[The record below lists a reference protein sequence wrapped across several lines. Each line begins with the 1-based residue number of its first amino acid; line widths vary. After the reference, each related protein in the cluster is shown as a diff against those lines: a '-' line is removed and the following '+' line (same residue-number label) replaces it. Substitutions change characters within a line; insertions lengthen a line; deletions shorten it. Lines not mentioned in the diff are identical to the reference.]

1 MVALVLGRQTPIRAQ
16 GPASPGALRDIQP
29 CSRRGQPG
37 AKRSCWRRGSLR
49 PPGDP
54 PWAPRE
60 PSLSV
65 FQAGVGV
72 DSIKHKCQSS
82 ESSANT
88 PRSCGVRGQKGW
100 SLDPGQGRAAGSEVL
115 APSSSLTVDTAGGG
129 VGVEGAR
136 ELSNFC
142 CLLPAR
148 ARGLRDTHR
157 DTHTH
162 THTDSQIHTQ
172 RHTHTDTHTDT
183 HRHTE
188 THTQTHTEIYRH
200 TDSQRHS
207 HGHRLTETHSQ
218 THTEI
223 CRHTQTHTH
232 KQTHRCG
239 LHTQTHT
246 HRDVHYTHTYTDT
259 HRETHTD
266 THTRDTHKEIQTHT
280 ETHTQ
285 RHTQRQ
291 KHTETH
297 TETTHTQ
304 THRDT
309 HRDTQKHTHRHT
321 HRRALHMGCL
331 ATVMTSCPS
340 VGTSVRKARGTP
352 S

>member
-49 PPGDP
+49 PPGEP

-65 FQAGVGV
+65 FQAGAVV
-72 DSIKHKCQSS
+72 DSLSTSVSLPNPLQTLPEAVEKEDKR
-82 ESSANT
+82 A
-88 PRSCGVRGQKGW
+88 GVWILAKVGLRV
-100 SLDPGQGRAAGSEVL
+100 LAEVL

-162 THTDSQIHTQ
+162 THTKI
-172 RHTHTDTHTDT
+172 HTDTHN
-183 HRHTE
+183 H
-188 THTQTHTEIYRH
+188 
-200 TDSQRHS
+200 
-207 HGHRLTETHSQ
+207 
-218 THTEI
+218 
-223 CRHTQTHTH
+223 
-232 KQTHRCG
+232 
-239 LHTQTHT
+239 
-246 HRDVHYTHTYTDT
+246 
-259 HRETHTD
+259 
-266 THTRDTHKEIQTHT
+266 
-280 ETHTQ
+280 
-285 RHTQRQ
+285 
-291 KHTETH
+291 
-297 TETTHTQ
+297 

-309 HRDTQKHTHRHT
+309 HT
-321 HRRALHMGCL
+321 
-331 ATVMTSCPS
+331 
-340 VGTSVRKARGTP
+340 
-352 S
+352 